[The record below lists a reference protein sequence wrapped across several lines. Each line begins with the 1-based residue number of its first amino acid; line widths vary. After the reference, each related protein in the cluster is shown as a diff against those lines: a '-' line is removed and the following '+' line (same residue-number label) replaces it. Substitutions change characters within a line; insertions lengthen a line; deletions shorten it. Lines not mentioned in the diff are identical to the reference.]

1 MAWSKY
7 KNVQYGTVFP
17 GSNLTDFPLL
27 VKIAADSD
35 IASECGSGGGIKFT
49 SADGMTDLAFGLY
62 PSSDITTGDIIAR
75 VKASPITSGTTG
87 NPIVRLYYSAS
98 ESTTEDKAGVMDGNY
113 VLFMPLEEDPSGS
126 APQMFDWVSET
137 NVGTS
142 AGTMT
147 SGDLVTGQVGNG
159 LELDGSDDYIATPS
173 ITIGTAATVECGF
186 CRKSSSTSR
195 QYFLAKDQ
203 AGSRVF
209 GFALYESG
217 VPGGENDLVFTYWD
231 GASRSVGAEG
241 LTAVDQWRALAG
253 TAGSGTVRLYVDG
266 TERDT
271 NTIGTLTN
279 VSSPVNI
286 GRRAYS
292 SFEGYTNCIIDEV
305 RLSSTERS
313 ADWLA
318 YAYENDF
325 NNSDTVTLGSEQGG
339 GGGGAANVNL
349 LRGKVRG
356 GLLLGGKL

>member
-27 VKIAADSD
+27 VKVASDAD

-75 VKASPITSGTTG
+75 VKASPITAGTTG

-98 ESTTEDKAGVMDGNY
+98 ESTSENKAGVMDGNY

-126 APQMFDWVSET
+126 APQMFDWVSGT

-147 SGDLVTGQVGNG
+147 SGDLVDGQVGKGLDFDGNDTINMTAPGSLPGSSTYSVEFAAKASTAQDTKGAVAIRGGTNSGSLFLFYPFNNATNG
-159 LELDGSDDYIATPS
+159 LRIYRNSGQLTETGGGDRTGAWHQFAATPTDAFVDGVS
-173 ITIGTAATVECGF
+173 KVTGTSHTLHASTDNVTIGGWH
-186 CRKSSSTSR
+186 
-195 QYFLAKDQ
+195 
-203 AGSRVF
+203 
-209 GFALYESG
+209 
-217 VPGGENDLVFTYWD
+217 P
-231 GASRSVGAEG
+231 ASQMITG
-241 LTAVDQWRALAG
+241 Q
-253 TAGSGTVRLYVDG
+253 
-266 TERDT
+266 
-271 NTIGTLTN
+271 
-279 VSSPVNI
+279 
-286 GRRAYS
+286 
-292 SFEGYTNCIIDEV
+292 IDEV
-305 RLSSTERS
+305 RISDVVRS
-313 ADWLA
+313 DDWLA

-339 GGGGAANVNL
+339 GGGGANVKHLIN
-349 LRGKVRG
+349 G
-356 GLLLGGKL
+356 GLIGGELIRAGAL